1 MRVLV
6 IGNGARE
13 HSLAWK
19 LRQSPGLSELLVA
32 PGNSGTA
39 EVATNVPIDSTD
51 VGGLLRYAQDEK
63 IDLTVVGP
71 EAPLAAGI
79 ADRFQA
85 ASLLVFGPTKAAA
98 RIETSKSFAKE
109 LMVRH
114 GVPTGRAVVFD
125 DYSEARL
132 HIQGSDRPIVVKA
145 DGLAGGKGVT
155 VANTR
160 EEALGA
166 VRRQLVEGQF
176 GEAGKR
182 VLIEEY
188 LEGKEISVFA
198 FVDGRRVSTL
208 VAACDY
214 KRAGEGD
221 TGPNTGG
228 MGAYSPPLPSL
239 WNAELEERIMTE
251 VIAPVAKALAD
262 EGSPYSGVLYA
273 GLMVTEDGPKVVEFN
288 CRLGDPEGQVVLRR
302 LESDLLEAMVATA
315 EGRLEDVRLEWD
327 ARSSV
332 GVVIASGGYPQA
344 YETGYLIEGL
354 DRLDDGVVAFHAGTV
369 VSGGRLITDGG
380 RVLTVASLADTVE
393 EARNVAYSNAERVR
407 FEGAYYRT
415 DIAAFGRQPVAE
427 SI

>member
-51 VGGLLRYAQDEK
+51 VGGLLRYAQDGK

-79 ADRFQA
+79 ADRFEA
-85 ASLLVFGPTKAAA
+85 AGLLVFGPTKAAA

-114 GVPTGRAVVFD
+114 GVPTGRAVIFD
-125 DYSEARL
+125 DYSEACL
-132 HIQGSDRPIVVKA
+132 HVQGSDPPIVVKA

-166 VRRQLVEGQF
+166 LRRQLVEGQF
-176 GEAGKR
+176 GKAGKR

-214 KRAGEGD
+214 KRAGDGD

-228 MGAYSPPLPSL
+228 MGSYSPPQSSI
-239 WNAELEERIMTE
+239 WDGDVERRVRSEIME
-251 VIAPVAKALAD
+251 PVVAALAR
-262 EGSPYSGVLYA
+262 EGSPYRGVLYA
-273 GLMVTEDGPKVVEFN
+273 GLMLTENGPKVVEFN
-288 CRLGDPEGQVVLRR
+288 CRLGDPETQAILPR
-302 LESDLLEAMVATA
+302 LKSDLLDVMFKTA
-315 EGRLEDVRLEWD
+315 RGDLGDRALALDTRTC
-327 ARSSV
+327 V
-332 GVVIASGGYPQA
+332 GVVLASGGYPNGYQTGFPIHGLERVDPGAHVFQA
-344 YETGYLIEGL
+344 ATKTDNSTGEP
-354 DRLDDGVVAFHAGTV
+354 DRVL
-369 VSGGRLITDGG
+369 TDGG
-380 RVLTVASLADTVE
+380 RVLTVAALGATRS
-393 EARNVAYSNAERVR
+393 EARARAYANIGLIS
-407 FEGAYYRT
+407 FTDSFYRK
-415 DIAAFGRQPVAE
+415 DIAWN
-427 SI
+427 